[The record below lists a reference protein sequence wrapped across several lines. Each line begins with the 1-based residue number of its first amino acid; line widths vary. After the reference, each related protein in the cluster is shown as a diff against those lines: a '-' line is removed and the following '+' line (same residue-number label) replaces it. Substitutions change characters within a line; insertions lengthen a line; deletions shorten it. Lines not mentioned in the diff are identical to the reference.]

1 MTIKG
6 KKAVEKACS
15 ANFNVVN
22 QDVTC
27 LVQTEANVEK
37 VNCLLWRTEGNDGMN
52 LIKVSGFLVS
62 ISLFER
68 VSLAS
73 LNLM

>member
-1 MTIKG
+1 M
-6 KKAVEKACS
+6 EKACS
-15 ANFNVVN
+15 ADFNVVN

-27 LVQTEANVEK
+27 LVQTEAIVEK
-37 VNCLLWRTEGNDGMN
+37 VNCLLWRTEGNDGMD
-52 LIKVSGFLVS
+52 LIKVSGFVFP

-68 VSLAS
+68 ISFIAS